1 MQDETKIYKTTTWSA
16 GPGCHGGCGVLA
28 YIKNGKLV
36 KIEGDPDHPMNRGR
50 LCSRCLA
57 MTQYAYNPKRLR
69 HPLKRVGERG
79 ENKWQEISWDEAFDL
94 IEQKFGAIRDTY
106 RPESVVFAM
115 GTGRDVGAWICMLA
129 YAFGSPNVSF
139 IMSGNGCYTPRMV
152 ASEIVTGEYCM
163 FDGGQWL
170 PQGHEDPKY
179 KTPECIVIWGY
190 NIPASCP
197 DNIFGHWVID
207 LMKKGTKIITID
219 PRLTWFA
226 SRSTKWL
233 PLRPGTDGALAMAF
247 LNIIIKENLY
257 DKEFVKKWTNAP
269 HLIRKDTFKL
279 LHESDLD
286 VKGSPDNFVVWDTN
300 KAAPAVWVPK
310 DVEFKTTDVKPA
322 LEGEF
327 KVCLADGK
335 EVTVTTVWSE
345 FCRNAA
351 EYPVD
356 KVAKITW
363 LKEEDIIEAARLYA
377 KSKPAVIQWGLAI
390 DATPAITPTATAIA
404 DLWSITGNMDTPG
417 GNVIARYAFNAVAYA
432 LPGAKGVIKLASKE
446 MDEDRIGANE
456 YGPFR
461 QFIWRSQTD
470 MTLDAIITGKPYP
483 VKGMWF
489 QCCNLIGGIGYD
501 TKKWVE
507 ALNKLDFIV
516 TVDLFMTPTA
526 QMSDVVLP
534 ASTFLEKESIRSWW
548 VPLQSINKIMSV
560 DDCKSDIEINFE
572 LSKRFDKNFQWK
584 TVHELFDDILKPSGL
599 TFEQLQEKGWVIPPD
614 GDPSAPYHRFE
625 RGLLRPD
632 KKPGFNTT
640 SGKVE
645 LYSTLREKW
654 QFEAMPF
661 YEEPPFTPISRPDL
675 AKDYPLILSTGRRSP
690 VYFLSE
696 HRNIPWLRDAD
707 PDPVVEIHPDTAASL
722 GIGNGEWVWVENW
735 QGKCKLKAKV
745 TPIVP
750 RWMVMAAHG
759 WWSPPEDGIKPDLDK
774 QLESNINY
782 LMPMGSQGK
791 DGLGSPT
798 KHLLCRVYK
807 VSG

>member
-1 MQDETKIYKTTTWSA
+1 MKDETKVYKTTTWSA

-28 YIKNGKLV
+28 YIKDGKLV

-69 HPLKRVGERG
+69 RPLKRVGERG
-79 ENKWQEISWDEAFDL
+79 ENKWQEISWDEAFGL
-94 IEQKFGAIRDTY
+94 IEQKFGDIRDKY
-106 RPESVVFAM
+106 SAESVVFAM
-115 GTGRDVGAWICMLA
+115 GTGRDIGAWICMLA

-139 IMSGNGCYTPRMV
+139 IMSGNGCYTPRIV

-170 PQGHEDPKY
+170 PQGHNDPKY
-179 KTPECIVIWGY
+179 QTPECIVIWGY
-190 NIPASCP
+190 NIAASCP

-207 LMKKGTKIITID
+207 LMKKGTKVITID

-226 SRSTKWL
+226 SRSSKWL
-233 PLRPGTDGALAMAF
+233 QLRPGTDGALAMAF

-257 DKEFVKKWTNAP
+257 DKAFVEQWTNAP
-269 HLIRKDTFKL
+269 HLIRKDNFTL
-279 LHESDLD
+279 LRESDLNA
-286 VKGSPDNFVVWDTN
+286 KGSPDNFVIWDTN
-300 KAAPAVWVPK
+300 TATPAVWDPK
-310 DVEFKTTDVKPA
+310 EAAFKTQGVKPA
-322 LEGEF
+322 LDGEF
-327 KVCLADGK
+327 RVHLADGR
-335 EVTVTTVWSE
+335 EITAATVWGQ

-363 LKEEDIIEAARLYA
+363 LKEEDIIEAAHLYA
-377 KSKPAVIQWGLAI
+377 KSKPATIQWGLAI
-390 DATPAITPTATAIA
+390 DSTPAITPTATAII
-404 DLWSITGNMDTPG
+404 DLMALTGNLDTPG

-446 MDEDRIGANE
+446 IDDKRIGAQE
-456 YGPFR
+456 YGPFN
-461 QFIWRSQTD
+461 QFVWRSQTD
-470 MTLDAIITGKPYP
+470 RTLEAINTGKPYP

-501 TKKWVE
+501 TKKWID
-507 ALNKLDFIV
+507 ALSKLDFIV

-526 QMSDVVLP
+526 QLSDVVLP
-534 ASTFLEKESIRSWW
+534 AATFLEKESLRSWW
-548 VPLQSINKIMSV
+548 VPLQSINKIMTV
-560 DDCKSDIEINFE
+560 DECKSDIEINFE
-572 LSKRFDKNFQWK
+572 LSRRFDKNFRWQ
-584 TVHELFDDILKPSGL
+584 TIHELFDDILKPSGL
-599 TFEQLQEKGWVIPPD
+599 TYAQLQEKGWVIPPD
-614 GDPSAPYHRFE
+614 GDPSAPYHRFA

-632 KKPGFNTT
+632 KKPGFTT
-640 SGKVE
+640 NSGKVE

-654 QFEAMPF
+654 QLEAFPH
-661 YEEPPFTPISRPDL
+661 YEEPPFTPVSRPDL
-675 AKDYPLILSTGRRSP
+675 AKEYPLILSTGRRSP

-707 PDPVVEIHPDTAASL
+707 PDPVVEIHPDTASSL
-722 GIGNGEWVWVENW
+722 GIGHGEWVWVENW

-759 WWSPPEDGIKPDLDK
+759 WWFPPEEGKKPSLDK
-774 QLESNINY
+774 QLESNVNY
-782 LMPMGSQGK
+782 LMPMGAQGK
-791 DGLGSPT
+791 DGLGTPT
-798 KHLLCRVYK
+798 KHLMCRVYK
-807 VSG
+807 V